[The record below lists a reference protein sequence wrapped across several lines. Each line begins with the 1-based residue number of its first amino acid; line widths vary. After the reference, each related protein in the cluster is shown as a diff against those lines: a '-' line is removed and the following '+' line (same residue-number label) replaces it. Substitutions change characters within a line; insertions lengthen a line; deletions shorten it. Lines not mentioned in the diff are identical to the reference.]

1 MCMSL
6 VIFDRRHLVLRARA
20 LTAAVGG
27 RFLPTVRNCCSNS
40 CQCGLLENPRLSA
53 RHAGRANYRKP
64 NSWPE
69 RYARFLA
76 VGHLSGSQNSAQV
89 LKASRRPSVQ
99 KLEGAIAAGARLPAV
114 DPHHGTLHGLFG
126 DDLHQPVVTYGGA
139 AGAFSLLRRA
149 TKKGLDH
156 LEPPCRFIPFD
167 NLPTG
172 HLVDCAEYAPFG
184 FFGEL
189 AQERSLTFVGLGNR

>member
-27 RFLPTVRNCCSNS
+27 RFLPTVRNSV
-40 CQCGLLENPRLSA
+40 LTVASA
-53 RHAGRANYRKP
+53 GCWKTRAYLHAAPAHR
-64 NSWPE
+64 
-69 RYARFLA
+69 RF
-76 VGHLSGSQNSAQV
+76 

-99 KLEGAIAAGARLPAV
+99 KLEGAIAAGAILPAV

>member
-1 MCMSL
+1 MRVAGKPALICTP
-6 VIFDRRHLVLRARA
+6 RR
-20 LTAAVGG
+20 
-27 RFLPTVRNCCSNS
+27 
-40 CQCGLLENPRLSA
+40 
-53 RHAGRANYRKP
+53 
-64 NSWPE
+64 PE
-69 RYARFLA
+69 QRTGEF
-76 VGHLSGSQNSAQV
+76 
-89 LKASRRPSVQ
+89 LKAGRRPSVQ
-99 KLEGAIAAGARLPAV
+99 QLEGAIAACAIFPAV
-114 DPHHGTLHGLFG
+114 DPYHGTLHGLFG
-126 DDLHQPVVTYGGA
+126 DYLHQPVVTYGGA

-189 AQERSLTFVGLGNR
+189 AQVRSLTFVGLGNR